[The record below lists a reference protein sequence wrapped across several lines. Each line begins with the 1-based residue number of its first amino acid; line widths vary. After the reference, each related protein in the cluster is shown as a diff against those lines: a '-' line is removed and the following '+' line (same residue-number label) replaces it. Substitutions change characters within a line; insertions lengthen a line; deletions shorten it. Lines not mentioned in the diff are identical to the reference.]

1 MLKYVGRFR
10 MLMKARAEWVMLHGF
25 RQQCWLLLMLQSQR
39 ALQRDIHD
47 GYDVPR
53 FAASREEAHE
63 GAEKEEL
70 AGGGSFARL
79 QRTGAISSS
88 KRA

>member
-1 MLKYVGRFR
+1 MLGSSYVGLVRVPCSVTKLDVLRSLKLLLLKGKRCRCMLKYVGRFR

-47 GYDVPR
+47 GI
-53 FAASREEAHE
+53 F
-63 GAEKEEL
+63 L
-70 AGGGSFARL
+70 LF
-79 QRTGAISSS
+79 
-88 KRA
+88 